1 METFSLPENLSGFN
15 IHMVGIKGTGMA
27 ALAELL
33 THAGAVVTG
42 SDVPDKFY
50 TDDILNAV
58 GVTPAEG
65 FDASHIPPGTELV
78 IYSSAY
84 SRDSNPEL
92 IAASER
98 RIPVLM
104 YTEALGQF
112 SAGSFSIGISGVHG
126 KTTVSGMT
134 GAVFKAFNL
143 DSSVLAGSAV
153 SSFGGKCTM
162 INGSKYFA
170 AETCEYQ
177 KHFLS
182 FHPSKIILTGIECD
196 HQDFYPTYESIFS
209 AFVQYIDLLPQ
220 FGELIYCADNPGAKD
235 AAQICFSS
243 RPDIVYTGYGESASG
258 PFKLSYLG
266 IRNGRQV
273 FSLKG
278 LPGEFS
284 LRIPG
289 RHNVLNAC
297 AVCALAVSLITR
309 EKGEFTFSD
318 AGILRTALASYS
330 GSKRR
335 AEIVGEEDGVLLI
348 DDYAHHPTAVSS
360 TLDGFREFYPGRRIV
375 VDFMSHTYSRTAALL
390 TEFSKSFRS
399 ADEVILHKI
408 YPSAR
413 EHFDGTVTGRTLF
426 DAVKQKHRN
435 VRYFEEPMEARQYL
449 SSSLKPGDVFITM
462 GAGDNWKLGLAVLD
476 DLKDR
481 VSQKNRKHK

>member
-1 METFSLPENLSGFN
+1 MPENLSGFN

-33 THAGAVVTG
+33 THDGAVITG

-50 TDDILNAV
+50 TDDILKAV
-58 GVTPAEG
+58 GISPASG
-65 FDASHIPPGTELV
+65 FDASHIPENTELV

-84 SRDSNPEL
+84 SKDVNPEL
-92 IAASER
+92 VAAAER
-98 RIPVLM
+98 HLPMLL

-112 SAGSFSIGISGVHG
+112 SSRSFSIGISGVHG

-134 GAVFKAFNL
+134 GSVFKAFNL
-143 DSSVLAGSAV
+143 DSSVLAGSAI

-209 AFVQYIDLLPQ
+209 AFVQYINLLPH

-235 AAQICFSS
+235 AAQITFSG
-243 RPDIVYTGYGESASG
+243 RPDIVFTGYGETASG
-258 PFKLSYLG
+258 PFKLSFLG
-266 IRNGRQV
+266 VRNGRQF

-297 AVCALAVSLITR
+297 AVCALIVSIIKK
-309 EKGEFTFSD
+309 EKGDFTFAD
-318 AGILRTALASYS
+318 AGKLREALASYS

-335 AEIVGEEDGVLLI
+335 AEIVGEEAGILVI

-360 TLDGFREFYPGRRIV
+360 TLAGFREFYPGRRIV

-390 TEFSKSFRS
+390 REFSKSFQS

-413 EHFDGTVTGRTLF
+413 EKFDGTVTGKTLF
-426 DAVKQKHRN
+426 DAVKQNHKN
-435 VRYFEEPMEARQYL
+435 VRYFEEPLEARNYL
-449 SSSLKPGDVFITM
+449 STSLKPGDVFITM
-462 GAGDNWKLGLAVLD
+462 GAGDNWKLGLAVLE
-476 DLKDR
+476 DLKLR
-481 VSQKNRKHK
+481 ENKKSRKQK